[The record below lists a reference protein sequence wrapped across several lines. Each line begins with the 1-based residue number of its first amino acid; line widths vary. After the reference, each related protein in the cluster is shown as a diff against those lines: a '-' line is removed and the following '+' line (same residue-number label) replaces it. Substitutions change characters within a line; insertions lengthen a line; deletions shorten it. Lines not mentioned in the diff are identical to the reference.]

1 MIKKQMSHNFDK
13 YGVTEC
19 YESIFN
25 DTKVSVLLE
34 GIHMELTSF
43 FSSPITSVTII
54 KVAGAMNF
62 RMKDLIMKKVRWIFI

>member
-43 FSSPITSVTII
+43 FPLKLLLSLII
-54 KVAGAMNF
+54 KVAGAMSF
-62 RMKDLIMKKVRWIFI
+62 RKKDLIMKKVRWIFI